1 MSHCAHVILEHC
13 RLLLGSGV
21 LSQPMTDLEHVTSR
35 LCTAHGLAS
44 HCKSNIAIELLHQW
58 NVIYE
63 LKKKYIN
70 QKWIQHTLVHCPTVQ
85 LAVPG
90 QGSLWWHGSI
100 STGFSCPSHDLSSKA
115 ICSSL
120 PRLRTHMTVLLWTPS
135 LPHVTE
141 QCCQGPVHHLQTQK
155 KYGQGTRNP
164 RKMSLWRY
172 NWLNL
177 HYWKSIP
184 NFFLFLWRPSIFI
197 VKACKNWSSAW

>member
-90 QGSLWWHGSI
+90 HGSLWWHDSI
-100 STGFSCPSHDLSSKA
+100 STGFSCPSHDLSSRA

-155 KYGQGTRNP
+155 QIYDRVLEISVKWVCGVHWLIVHWLKSNP
-164 RKMSLWRY
+164 
-172 NWLNL
+172 N
-177 HYWKSIP
+177 
-184 NFFLFLWRPSIFI
+184 FLFLMKTPPSL
-197 VKACKNWSSAW
+197 

>member
-1 MSHCAHVILEHC
+1 MK
-13 RLLLGSGV
+13 RD
-21 LSQPMTDLEHVTSR
+21 T
-35 LCTAHGLAS
+35 
-44 HCKSNIAIELLHQW
+44 NW
-58 NVIYE
+58 
-63 LKKKYIN
+63 KKNIN
-70 QKWIQHTLVHCPTVQ
+70 QTWIQHTIVHCPTVQ

-90 QGSLWWHGSI
+90 HGSLWWHGSI

-155 KYGQGTRNP
+155 QNHDRVLDIRVKWVCGVH
-164 RKMSLWRY
+164 
-172 NWLNL
+172 WLIL

-184 NFFLFLWRPSIFI
+184 NFFLFLWRPFHLYSEGLQKL
-197 VKACKNWSSAW
+197 VLCW